1 MRGWLRRRKSD
12 STADP
17 EVPTASSPPSHR
29 SSSVTGGSPLAVFE
43 PICDRVV
50 VLDCETTGVY
60 TTDRVVEVA
69 AVTLDLA
76 GQVVDEW
83 ETLVNPCRDVGPTW
97 LHGVTADMVADAPT
111 FDQIA
116 EELAA
121 RVHESLVCAHNLPFD
136 VRMLTAE
143 YEAAGLDVSLTG
155 VDTLALAGGRLAVA
169 CERYGVALDGA
180 HRALHD
186 ARACAQLLLHVAAD
200 AAVPT
205 SASIVHTPTSPTTTS
220 RRRVRPAGSVVIEAP
235 PSKLAA
241 WAARLDHS
249 GASAALQSY
258 LDVLDRAMA
267 DLHLDAQEIAELA
280 ALASGLGLSAAQMVT
295 AHRRWLDDLIDAA
308 CADGVVDEGEYDELL
323 RAAHVLE
330 VPTDRVEKRTAT
342 RRTTTRAVTAD
353 LDVGVAFTGVPLDAY
368 GNEIPRGELMEHAAS
383 IGMVPEDK
391 FTKSRCGLLV
401 AADPSSQSGKAA
413 KAREWGIPIVSAAEF
428 LAATSGAE
436 LTGHVEAVGGMEAA
450 TCARCGTAF
459 TRVAKGRRQTHCDD
473 CSTEPSGEESKTPA
487 PPGMEPVVLTTDG
500 TTETLSCQVCGSPFT
515 REVRRG
521 RKPTRCPRCV

>member
-1 MRGWLRRRKSD
+1 M
-12 STADP
+12 
-17 EVPTASSPPSHR
+17 
-29 SSSVTGGSPLAVFE
+29 
-43 PICDRVV
+43 
-50 VLDCETTGVY
+50 
-60 TTDRVVEVA
+60 
-69 AVTLDLA
+69 
-76 GQVVDEW
+76 
-83 ETLVNPCRDVGPTW
+83 
-97 LHGVTADMVADAPT
+97 HGVTADMVADAPT

-136 VRMLTAE
+136 IRMLTAE

-169 CERYGVALDGA
+169 CERYGVVLDGA

-186 ARACAQLLLHVAAD
+186 ARACAQLLLHVAAH
-200 AAVPT
+200 ASVPP
-205 SASIVHTPTSPTTTS
+205 SASIVHSPTSPTGHS
-220 RRRVRPAGSVVIEAP
+220 RCRARPAHNTVIEAP

-241 WAARLDHS
+241 WVARLDHS
-249 GASAALQSY
+249 GAASALQSY

-267 DLHLDAQEIAELA
+267 DLHLDAHEIAELE

-308 CADGVVDEGEYDELL
+308 CADGVVDDVEYDGLL

-353 LDVGVAFTGVPLDAY
+353 LGVGVAFTGVPLDANGY
-368 GNEIPRGELMEHAAS
+368 EIPRGELMEHAAR

-391 FTKSRCGLLV
+391 FAKSRCGLLV

-413 KAREWGIPIVSAAEF
+413 KARGWGIPIVVRVSIRPTSREVQGVDNDAIVHEEYAPSSSAARSTR
-428 LAATSGAE
+428 AATSSSRDTDRVVTLLALEGDPDPSMI
-436 LTGHVEAVGGMEAA
+436 TEAKE
-450 TCARCGTAF
+450 F
-459 TRVAKGRRQTHCDD
+459 F
-473 CSTEPSGEESKTPA
+473 
-487 PPGMEPVVLTTDG
+487 L
-500 TTETLSCQVCGSPFT
+500 
-515 REVRRG
+515 
-521 RKPTRCPRCV
+521 